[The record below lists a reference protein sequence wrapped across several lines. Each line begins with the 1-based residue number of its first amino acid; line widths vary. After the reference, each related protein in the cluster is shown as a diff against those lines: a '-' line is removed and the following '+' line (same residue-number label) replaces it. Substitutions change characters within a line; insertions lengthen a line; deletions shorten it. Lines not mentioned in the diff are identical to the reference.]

1 MAISAEEEETL
12 EAIKRWWHDSGK
24 QIAMGI
30 SVVAIV
36 YFGWQFWDRS
46 QTNVSADASA
56 LYDQLT
62 GIAVI
67 SPDATLAEEDR
78 QRAIALVQQIRS
90 EYADSVY
97 ALYAALFGAK
107 LSVDTNDLDTAKE
120 HLEWLLANTRSGFF
134 GATDPTLI
142 ALASLRLGRVLLAQG
157 QGAQAL
163 TVLGGAEPGALAAEF
178 EELRGDIYIS
188 QGQRDEAL
196 TAYQAALDTGNP
208 SPVLQLKLNELQ
220 SSR

>member
-12 EAIKRWWHDSGK
+12 EAIKRWWNDSGK

-30 SVVAIV
+30 AVVAIV
-36 YFGWQFWDRS
+36 YFGWQFWNRS
-46 QTNVSADASA
+46 QTNVSAEASA

-67 SPDATLAEEDR
+67 SPDATLADENR
-78 QRAIALVQQIRS
+78 QRANELVQQIRA

-107 LSVDTNDLDTAKE
+107 LSVDVNDLDAAKE

-178 EELRGDIYIS
+178 EELRGDIYMS
-188 QGQRDEAL
+188 QGQREEAL

>member
-1 MAISAEEEETL
+1 VAISAEEEETL
-12 EAIKRWWHDSGK
+12 EAIKRWWNDSGK

-30 SVVAIV
+30 AVVAIV
-36 YFGWQFWDRS
+36 YFGWQFWNRS
-46 QTNVSADASA
+46 QTNVSAEASA

-67 SPDATLAEEDR
+67 SPDAILAEADR
-78 QRAIALVQQIRS
+78 ARANELVQRIRS
-90 EYADSVY
+90 EHAGSVY

-107 LSVDTNDLDTAKE
+107 LSVDVNNLDAAKE

-134 GATDPTLI
+134 NSTDPTLI

-163 TVLGGAEPGALAAEF
+163 TVIGGAEPGALVAEF
-178 EELRGDIYIS
+178 EELRGDIYLS

>member
-12 EAIKRWWHDSGK
+12 EALKRWWNDSGK

-30 SVVAIV
+30 ALVAVV
-36 YFGWQFWDRS
+36 YFGWQFWSRT
-46 QTNVSADASA
+46 QINVSAEASA

-62 GIAVI
+62 GLAAIA
-67 SPDATLAEEDR
+67 PDATLTDADR
-78 QRAIALVQQIRS
+78 VRANELVQQIRA
-90 EYADSVY
+90 EYDSSVY

-107 LSVDTNDLDTAKE
+107 LSVDVNDLDSAKE

-134 GATDPTLI
+134 GSTDPTLV
-142 ALASLRLGRVLLAQG
+142 AVAGLRLGRILLAQG

-163 TVLGGAEPGALAAEF
+163 TVINGAVPGALAADF
-178 EELRGDIYIS
+178 DELRGDIYLS

-196 TAYQAALDTGNP
+196 AAYESALDTGNP
-208 SPVLQLKLNELQ
+208 SPVLQLKLEELQ
-220 SSR
+220 SGR

>member
-12 EAIKRWWHDSGK
+12 EAIKRWWNDSGK

-30 SVVAIV
+30 AVVAIV
-36 YFGWQFWDRS
+36 YFGWQFWNRS
-46 QTNVSADASA
+46 QTNVSAEASA

-67 SPDATLAEEDR
+67 SPDATLAEADR
-78 QRAIALVQQIRS
+78 ARANELVQRIRS
-90 EYADSVY
+90 EHAGSVY

-107 LSVDTNDLDTAKE
+107 LSADVNNLDAAKE

-134 GATDPTLI
+134 NSTDPTLI

-163 TVLGGAEPGALAAEF
+163 TVIGGAEPGALAAEF
-178 EELRGDIYIS
+178 EELRGDIYLS

>member
-12 EAIKRWWHDSGK
+12 EALKRWWNDSGK

-30 SVVAIV
+30 ALVAVV
-36 YFGWQFWDRS
+36 YFGWQFWSRT
-46 QTNVSADASA
+46 QINVSAEASA

-62 GIAVI
+62 GLAAIA
-67 SPDATLAEEDR
+67 PDATLTDADR
-78 QRAIALVQQIRS
+78 VRANELVQQIRA
-90 EYADSVY
+90 EYDSSVY

-107 LSVDTNDLDTAKE
+107 LSVDVNDLDSAKE

-134 GATDPTLI
+134 GSTDPTLV
-142 ALASLRLGRVLLAQG
+142 AVAGLRLGRILLAQG

-163 TVLGGAEPGALAAEF
+163 TVINGAVPGALAADF
-178 EELRGDIYIS
+178 DELRGDIYLS

-196 TAYQAALDTGNP
+196 AAYESALDTGNP
-208 SPVLQLKLNELQ
+208 SPVLQLKLEELQ
-220 SSR
+220 SDR

>member
-12 EAIKRWWHDSGK
+12 EAIKRWWNDSGK

-30 SVVAIV
+30 AVVAIV
-36 YFGWQFWDRS
+36 YFGWQFWNRS
-46 QTNVSADASA
+46 QTNVSAEASA

-67 SPDATLAEEDR
+67 SPDATLAAADR
-78 QRAIALVQQIRS
+78 ARANELVQQIRS
-90 EYADSVY
+90 EHPGSVY

-107 LSVDTNDLDTAKE
+107 LSADVNNLDAAKE
-120 HLEWLLANTRSGFF
+120 YLEWLLANTRSGFF
-134 GATDPTLI
+134 NSTDPTLI

-163 TVLGGAEPGALAAEF
+163 TVIGGAEPGALAAEF
-178 EELRGDIYIS
+178 EELRGDIYLS

>member
-12 EAIKRWWHDSGK
+12 EAIKRWWNDSGK

-30 SVVAIV
+30 AVVAIV
-36 YFGWQFWDRS
+36 YFGWQFWNRS
-46 QTNVSADASA
+46 QTNVSAEASA

-67 SPDATLAEEDR
+67 SPDATLADADR
-78 QRAIALVQQIRS
+78 VRANELVQRIRS
-90 EYADSVY
+90 EHAGSVY

-107 LSVDTNDLDTAKE
+107 LSVDANNLDAAKE

-134 GATDPTLI
+134 NSTDPTLI
-142 ALASLRLGRVLLAQG
+142 ALASLRLGRVLLARG

-163 TVLGGAEPGALAAEF
+163 TVIGGAEPGALAAEF
-178 EELRGDIYIS
+178 EELRGDIYLS

>member
-12 EAIKRWWHDSGK
+12 EAIKRWWNDSGK

-30 SVVAIV
+30 AVVAIV
-36 YFGWQFWDRS
+36 YFGWQFWNRS
-46 QTNVSADASA
+46 QTNVSAEASA

-67 SPDATLAEEDR
+67 SPDATLADENR
-78 QRAIALVQQIRS
+78 QRANELVQQIKA

-107 LSVDTNDLDTAKE
+107 LSVDVNNLDAAKE
-120 HLEWLLANTRSGFF
+120 HLEWLLANTRSGLF

-178 EELRGDIYIS
+178 EELRGDIYMS
-188 QGQRDEAL
+188 QGQREEAL

>member
-12 EAIKRWWHDSGK
+12 EALKRWWNDSGK

-30 SVVAIV
+30 ALVAVV
-36 YFGWQFWDRS
+36 YFGWQFWNRT
-46 QTNVSADASA
+46 QINVSSEASA

-62 GIAVI
+62 GLAAIA
-67 SPDATLAEEDR
+67 PDATLTDADR
-78 QRAIALVQQIRS
+78 VRANELVQQIRT
-90 EYADSVY
+90 EYDSSVY

-107 LSVDTNDLDTAKE
+107 LSVDVNDLDSAKE

-134 GATDPTLI
+134 RSTDPTLV
-142 ALASLRLGRVLLAQG
+142 AVAGLRLGRILLAQG

-163 TVLGGAEPGALAAEF
+163 TVINGAVPGALAADF
-178 EELRGDIYIS
+178 DELRGDIYLS

-196 TAYQAALDTGNP
+196 AAYESALDTGNP
-208 SPVLQLKLNELQ
+208 SPVLQLKLEELQ
-220 SSR
+220 SDR